1 MTTKKADYI
10 WFNGEMVRW
19 EDAKVHVMSHAL
31 HYGTSVFEGIRCYDS
46 HKGPVVFRHREHM
59 QRLRDSAKIYRF
71 PVSQSVD
78 ELMEACRAVLRKNNL
93 TSAYIRPLVFV
104 GDVGMGV
111 NPPDGYSTDVII
123 AAFPWGAY
131 LGAEALDQGIDAM
144 VSSWNRAA
152 PNTIPTAA
160 KAGGN
165 YLSSLLVGSE
175 ARRHGYQEGIALDVN
190 GYISE
195 GAGENL
201 FEVKDGVLFT
211 PPFTS
216 SALPGITRD
225 AIIKLAKDLGLE
237 VREQVLSR
245 ESLYLADEEAM
256 TAFGARIA
264 QTTQGHGLIFLEG
277 DLGAGKTTLVR
288 AVLRALG
295 HAGPVKSPTYTLVEV
310 YVVSSIYLYHFDFYR
325 FNEPEEFAD
334 AGLGEYFRENAVC
347 LVEWPEKA
355 AGYVPP
361 ADLALVFSF
370 PDEAVDSGRR
380 LELFA
385 RSEVGQKCLNELSKF
400 QLGAG
405 GS

>member
-59 QRLRDSAKIYRF
+59 QRLHDSAKIYRF
-71 PVSQSVD
+71 PVSQSID
-78 ELMEACRAVLRKNNL
+78 ELMEACRDVIRKNNL
-93 TSAYIRPLVFV
+93 TSAYIRPLIFV

-111 NPPDGYSTDVII
+111 NPPAGYSTDVII

-131 LGAEALDQGIDAM
+131 LGAEALEQGIDAM

-195 GAGENL
+195 GAGE
-201 FEVKDGVLFT
+201 T
-211 PPFTS
+211 
-216 SALPGITRD
+216 
-225 AIIKLAKDLGLE
+225 
-237 VREQVLSR
+237 
-245 ESLYLADEEAM
+245 
-256 TAFGARIA
+256 
-264 QTTQGHGLIFLEG
+264 
-277 DLGAGKTTLVR
+277 
-288 AVLRALG
+288 
-295 HAGPVKSPTYTLVEV
+295 
-310 YVVSSIYLYHFDFYR
+310 
-325 FNEPEEFAD
+325 
-334 AGLGEYFRENAVC
+334 C
-347 LVEWPEKA
+347 LK
-355 AGYVPP
+355 
-361 ADLALVFSF
+361 
-370 PDEAVDSGRR
+370 
-380 LELFA
+380 
-385 RSEVGQKCLNELSKF
+385 
-400 QLGAG
+400 
-405 GS
+405 

>member
-59 QRLRDSAKIYRF
+59 QRLHDSAKIYRF
-71 PVSQSVD
+71 PVSQSID
-78 ELMEACRAVLRKNNL
+78 ELMEACRDVIRKNNL
-93 TSAYIRPLVFV
+93 TSAYIRPLIFV

-111 NPPDGYSTDVII
+111 NPPAGYSTDVII
-123 AAFPWGAY
+123 AAFPWGRIWA
-131 LGAEALDQGIDAM
+131 QKRWSGIDAM
-144 VSSWNRAA
+144 VSSRNRAA

-225 AIIKLAKDLGLE
+225 AIIKLAKELGIE

-245 ESLYLADEEAM
+245 ESLYRRMKSLCP
-256 TAFGARIA
+256 
-264 QTTQGHGLIFLEG
+264 
-277 DLGAGKTTLVR
+277 VR
-288 AVLRALG
+288 RQKSRQCAV
-295 HAGPVKSPTYTLVEV
+295 
-310 YVVSSIYLYHFDFYR
+310 
-325 FNEPEEFAD
+325 
-334 AGLGEYFRENAVC
+334 
-347 LVEWPEKA
+347 
-355 AGYVPP
+355 
-361 ADLALVFSF
+361 
-370 PDEAVDSGRR
+370 
-380 LELFA
+380 
-385 RSEVGQKCLNELSKF
+385 
-400 QLGAG
+400 
-405 GS
+405 